1 MQVWFFTKL
10 FTLFIICY
18 NEEIPVMFLFFSL
31 CPDFYSCNLF
41 LIFCY
46 FNRYIENNL
55 SKIQKREKN
64 LQKLFKSEKAKVKR
78 MYMVLQEAYNI
89 VQRHRDE
96 MKKVNELQLELKQES
111 LANEMKANELG
122 KKEAQLM
129 VKILIFL
136 ILI

>member
-1 MQVWFFTKL
+1 M
-10 FTLFIICY
+10 
-18 NEEIPVMFLFFSL
+18 
-31 CPDFYSCNLF
+31 
-41 LIFCY
+41 
-46 FNRYIENNL
+46 